1 VLWHQ
6 GDDETLVR
14 LAMQQGLPTHGHPR
28 SAVVCALYCLIA
40 KRLLEQGVTPD
51 VDDVQQPL
59 RVYLSDG
66 ELKELDSILT
76 APQRINPKGSG
87 YVVDTFWSALVA
99 LDQDNFKDVIRS
111 AIIFGNDTDTTAC
124 VAGGLAGIY
133 FGYDQLPKDWL
144 DHLQGKDIVEN
155 LLAKLALQLS
165 SKS

>member
-1 VLWHQ
+1 
-6 GDDETLVR
+6 
-14 LAMQQGLPTHGHPR
+14 
-28 SAVVCALYCLIA
+28 
-40 KRLLEQGVTPD
+40 LEQGVMPEI
-51 VDDVQQPL
+51 DDVQQQL

-66 ELKELDSILT
+66 EVQELQSILT
-76 APQRINPKGSG
+76 AHQRINPKGSG
-87 YVVDTFWSALVA
+87 YVVDTLWSALVT

-111 AIIFGNDTDTTAC
+111 AIMFGNDTDTTAC

-144 DHLQGKDIVEN
+144 DQLNGKDIVEN